1 MRLCVD
7 EIRRRQPEKRDG
19 VYWRGEQ
26 NIAREMRRCIME
38 RVAEQCQRNETVY
51 SGEGSRTVSEKRD
64 GILWRGEQNNAR
76 ETRQQENT
84 AKEM

>member
-1 MRLCVD
+1 
-7 EIRRRQPEKRDG
+7 
-19 VYWRGEQ
+19 
-26 NIAREMRRCIME
+26 ME

-76 ETRQQENT
+76 ETRQQEKT